1 MRLAPLRPL
10 VPSLALL
17 IVASLLPRAAAL
29 AVDWQVD
36 PARSTI
42 AVVVRQGG
50 GSFEARFERFAA
62 EVAFDPERLEA
73 TRVVITVDTGSFA
86 SGDGRRDQVA
96 VGDAFLAARS
106 HRKARYATRAVRPL
120 GGDRYEVEA
129 DLDLR
134 GVTRP
139 LTHAATIAAGPEEA
153 RATGE
158 VEIVRADWGVGQGQ
172 PGDVGAVVV
181 VRFDLAA
188 TRRTG
193 G

>member
-1 MRLAPLRPL
+1 MRLTVGPLG
-10 VPSLALL
+10 
-17 IVASLLPRAAAL
+17 ASLVLLATWSSATLAAE
-29 AVDWQVD
+29 WQVD

-42 AVVVRQGG
+42 AAVVRQGASG
-50 GSFEARFERFAA
+50 GFEARFERFTA
-62 EVAFDPERLEA
+62 EVAFDPARPEA
-73 TRVVITVDTGSFA
+73 TRVTLTVDTSSFA
-86 SGDGRRDQVA
+86 SGHSQRDQVA
-96 VGDAFLAARS
+96 TGDAFLAAKS
-106 HRKARYATRAVRPL
+106 HREARYVTRAVRPL

-129 DLDLR
+129 DFTLR

-139 LTHAATIAAGPEEA
+139 LAHAATIAAGLEEA

-158 VEIVRADWGVGQGQ
+158 VEIARADWGVGQGQ

-188 TRRTG
+188 TRRSG